1 MEGYTRAMDKLARQR
16 EIRNFCRKR
25 RIERLVHFTRTDNL
39 SSIAQ
44 LGLLPR
50 RDLANV
56 PAATNDPYRLDNRTE
71 AVCLSIEFPNYKMF
85 YRYRLRHP
93 NVSWSV
99 LELRAELLWELDC
112 AFCWTNAA
120 TGEIRDLPLAK
131 LKSPSSLQAMY
142 ATQYGE
148 ITRDPKIPSSYPTN
162 PQAEVLCFAR
172 IPTRYIIGVNFA
184 TEEEMLRYREKGISN
199 LPQPRVNTLYFQ
211 PRQDYELWR
220 TMKEE
225 YTWPDDLFSSQ
236 F

>member
-1 MEGYTRAMDKLARQR
+1 
-16 EIRNFCRKR
+16 
-25 RIERLVHFTRTDNL
+25 
-39 SSIAQ
+39 
-44 LGLLPR
+44 
-50 RDLANV
+50 
-56 PAATNDPYRLDNRTE
+56 
-71 AVCLSIEFPNYKMF
+71 
-85 YRYRLRHP
+85 
-93 NVSWSV
+93 
-99 LELRAELLWELDC
+99 
-112 AFCWTNAA
+112 
-120 TGEIRDLPLAK
+120 

-184 TEEEMLRYREKGISN
+184 TEEEMLRYREKGISH

-225 YTWPDDLFSSQ
+225 YTWPDDLFSS
-236 F
+236 